1 MQTQINNRWQSVMDI
16 AMVLGFSGLLLW
28 TLNSLSLFSN
38 HTGIWFTYV
47 LTMIL
52 IWWMLRW
59 RGGILLDF
67 GFSPGNRNYWKKTV
81 LQSLLTLL
89 GAVMAFLLGGMLALN
104 LGLVQG
110 PPDMSSYD
118 YIKGNIGVFILVL
131 MAVYIG
137 SSLGEEIV
145 FRGFLITRLMKI
157 IGGKWAGVWSV
168 IISGVTFGLVH
179 VAWGPMGMIQTTF
192 MGWALGYFY
201 LHYGKNLW
209 VTVLAHA
216 YMDTIL
222 MVQMY
227 GGTPN

>member
-1 MQTQINNRWQSVMDI
+1 
-16 AMVLGFSGLLLW
+16 
-28 TLNSLSLFSN
+28 
-38 HTGIWFTYV
+38 
-47 LTMIL
+47 
-52 IWWMLRW
+52 
-59 RGGILLDF
+59 
-67 GFSPGNRNYWKKTV
+67 
-81 LQSLLTLL
+81 
-89 GAVMAFLLGGMLALN
+89 MAFLLGGMLALN

-145 FRGFLITRLMKI
+145 FRGFLTTRLMKI

-192 MGWALGYFY
+192 MGGRLGTF
-201 LHYGKNLW
+201 
-209 VTVLAHA
+209 
-216 YMDTIL
+216 I
-222 MVQMY
+222 
-227 GGTPN
+227 